1 MNPKN
6 NTTTAVAVARAL
18 NVPVSSKQGIELSNY
33 LRYHSTARAKIMLE
47 EVIAL
52 RRAVPYRRFT
62 KDLGHK
68 PGIGAGR
75 FPQKAAGF
83 MLRLVKAVEAN
94 AQVKGLN
101 SSSLKITK
109 LVVNKA
115 STPFSGGRLR
125 HRHKRSHIEIE
136 VQEGSAKIK
145 ADKSKS
151 NKPTS
156 EKKAAEG
163 KKSDGTP

>member
-1 MNPKN
+1 MTQKN
-6 NTTTAVAVARAL
+6 INTMPTVVAVARAL
-18 NVPVSSKQGIELSNY
+18 NVPVSSKQGIELSNS
-33 LRYHSTARAKIMLE
+33 LRYRSTAAAKNILE

-52 RRAVPYRRFT
+52 RRAIPYRRFI

-75 FPQKAAGF
+75 FPQKAARVI
-83 MLRLVKAVEAN
+83 LQLVKSVEAN

-115 STPFSGGRLR
+115 STPFS
-125 HRHKRSHIEIE
+125 
-136 VQEGSAKIK
+136 
-145 ADKSKS
+145 
-151 NKPTS
+151 
-156 EKKAAEG
+156 
-163 KKSDGTP
+163 

>member
-1 MNPKN
+1 MTSN
-6 NTTTAVAVARAL
+6 NKTSTGPVAVARAL
-18 NVPVSSKQGIELSNY
+18 NIPVSYKQGIELSNY
-33 LRYHSTARAKIMLE
+33 LRYRSTAAAKNILE

-75 FPQKAAGF
+75 FPQKASRE

-125 HRHKRSHIEIE
+125 HRQKRSHIEIE
-136 VQEGSAKIK
+136 VQEGTAKIK
-145 ADKSKS
+145 SDKTAPHSKS
-151 NKPTS
+151 VAPAGKP
-156 EKKAAEG
+156 
-163 KKSDGTP
+163 